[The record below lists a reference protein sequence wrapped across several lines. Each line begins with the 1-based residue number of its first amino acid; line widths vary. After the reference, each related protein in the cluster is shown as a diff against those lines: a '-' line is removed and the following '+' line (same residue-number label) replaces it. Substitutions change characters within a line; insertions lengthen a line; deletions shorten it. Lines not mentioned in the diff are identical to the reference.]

1 MRDAKQTLSISV
13 VIFILFRFSTLAR
26 KSTLIYRLL
35 PPFYLFF
42 ISLLRVIKQLANKS
56 VEKTSMRIAILTSGG
71 DCPGIN
77 ATIRG
82 ACKTAINHYG
92 MEVLGIHSGFQGLL
106 TGDAELLTDKSLSGL
121 LNLGGTILGTSRE
134 KPFKKGGFMS
144 NEDKPALIEANIRKM
159 GIDCL
164 ICIGGNGT
172 QKTAAKLL
180 ARGINVVSIPK
191 TIDNDIWGTDC
202 SFGFDS
208 AVNIATDAIDR
219 LHSTASSH
227 KRVMVIEV
235 MGHKAGWIALY
246 SGMAGGGDVILI
258 PEIPYHI
265 DHIADTILNRLKK
278 GKPYSIVVVAEG
290 IQTGDNKRAA
300 IHIAQEI
307 EYATGIETRETVLGY
322 IQRGGS
328 PTPFDRN
335 LSTRMGGHA
344 TELIANG
351 TFGRMVALTGDKIS
365 SIPLEEVAGKLK
377 LVTEQH
383 DLVVQG
389 RRMGICFG

>member
-1 MRDAKQTLSISV
+1 
-13 VIFILFRFSTLAR
+13 
-26 KSTLIYRLL
+26 
-35 PPFYLFF
+35 
-42 ISLLRVIKQLANKS
+42 
-56 VEKTSMRIAILTSGG
+56 MRIGILTSGG

-82 ACKTAINHYG
+82 VCKTAINYYG
-92 MEVLGIHSGFQGLL
+92 MEVVGIHSGFQGLL
-106 TGDAELLTDKSLSGL
+106 TKETELITDRSLSGL

-134 KPFKKGGFMS
+134 KPFKKGGVVA
-144 NEDKPALIEANIRKM
+144 EDVNKPALIEQNIREM
-159 GIDCL
+159 GLDCVV
-164 ICIGGNGT
+164 CIGGNGT
-172 QKTAAKLL
+172 QKTAAKLSAMGL
-180 ARGINVVSIPK
+180 NIVSVPK
-191 TIDNDIWGTDC
+191 TIDNDIWGTDI

-208 AVNIATDAIDR
+208 AVSIATDAIDR

-246 SGMAGGGDVILI
+246 SGMAGGGDVILL
-258 PEIPYHI
+258 PEIPYDI
-265 DHIADTILNRLKK
+265 KNIGEVILNRLKK

-290 IQTGDNKRAA
+290 ILTDGRKRAA
-300 IHIAQEI
+300 EYIAQEI
-307 EYATGIETRETVLGY
+307 EYETGIETRETVLGY

-351 TFGRMVALTGDKIS
+351 QFGRMIASKGDEIS

-377 LVTEQH
+377 LVTEDH
-383 DLVVQG
+383 DLIIQG

>member
-1 MRDAKQTLSISV
+1 
-13 VIFILFRFSTLAR
+13 
-26 KSTLIYRLL
+26 
-35 PPFYLFF
+35 
-42 ISLLRVIKQLANKS
+42 
-56 VEKTSMRIAILTSGG
+56 MRIGILTSGG

-82 ACKTAINHYG
+82 VCKTAINHYG
-92 MEVLGIHSGFQGLL
+92 MEVVGIHSGFQGLL
-106 TGDAELLTDKSLSGL
+106 TKEVEPITDKSLSGL

-134 KPFKKGGFMS
+134 KPFKKNGIISGV
-144 NEDKPALIEANIRKM
+144 NKPALIEENIKEL
-159 GIDCL
+159 GLDC
-164 ICIGGNGT
+164 IVCIGGNGT
-172 QKTAAKLL
+172 QKTAAKLSEMGL
-180 ARGINVVSIPK
+180 NIVSIPK
-191 TIDNDIWGTDC
+191 TIDNDIWGTDF
-202 SFGFDS
+202 SFGFDT
-208 AVNIATDAIDR
+208 AVSIATDAIDR

-258 PEIPYHI
+258 PEIPYNI
-265 DHIADTILNRLKK
+265 RSIGNTILDRLKR

-290 IQTGDNKRAA
+290 IKTDGRKRAA
-300 IHIAQEI
+300 EYIAQEI
-307 EYATGIETRETVLGY
+307 EYETGIETRETVLGY

-344 TELIANG
+344 TELIANNQ
-351 TFGRMVALTGDKIS
+351 FGRMVTLQGDAIS
-365 SIPLEEVAGKLK
+365 STPLSEVAGKLK
-377 LVTEQH
+377 LVTEEH
-383 DLVVQG
+383 DLIVQG

>member
-1 MRDAKQTLSISV
+1 MK
-13 VIFILFRFSTLAR
+13 
-26 KSTLIYRLL
+26 K
-35 PPFYLFF
+35 
-42 ISLLRVIKQLANKS
+42 RVG
-56 VEKTSMRIAILTSGG
+56 ILTSGG
-71 DCPGIN
+71 DCPGLN

-82 ACKTAINHYG
+82 VAKALYARMGDNVEI
-92 MEVLGIHSGFQGLL
+92 VGIANGY
-106 TGDAELLTDKSLSGL
+106 SGL
-121 LNLGGTILGTSRE
+121 INGDYREMNEDDFRGILTLGGTILGTKRT
-134 KPFKKGGFMS
+134 PFKLMRVV
-144 NEDKPALIEANIRKM
+144 EDDNIDKVAAM
-159 GIDCL
+159 KKTYKAAKLDCL
-164 ICIGGNGT
+164 LCLGGNGT
-172 QKTAAKLL
+172 HKTANLL
-180 ARGINVVSIPK
+180 SQEGLNIIGLPK
-191 TIDNDIWGTDC
+191 TIDNDLWGTDMT
-202 SFGFDS
+202 FGFQS
-208 AVNIATDAIDR
+208 AVDIATDAIDR

-258 PEIPYHI
+258 PEIPYNIHRI
-265 DHIADTILNRLKK
+265 GETILNRLKK

-290 IQTGDNKRAA
+290 IQTDGRKRAA
-300 IHIAQEI
+300 EYIAQEI
-307 EYATGIETRETVLGY
+307 EYETGIETRETVLGY

-351 TFGRMVALTGDKIS
+351 QFGRMITLKGNEIAS
-365 SIPLEEVAGKLK
+365 APLEEIAGKLK
-377 LVTEQH
+377 LVTEDN